1 MDKVGIQ
8 TRKVEIHMT
17 NMTKK
22 RNIKLANEK
31 SAVMKGAV
39 E

>member
-1 MDKVGIQ
+1 
-8 TRKVEIHMT
+8 MT

-31 SAVMKGAV
+31 SAGMKGVV
-39 E
+39 EQRKKMNYNGERKML